1 MQAATSKWVTLVRGL
16 RCRCPRCGVGSLFR
30 RFTSVNSCCSHC
42 GLDFSKQRADDA
54 PPYLVIVI
62 VGHIVVPLALVVE
75 KNFHLT
81 SFQHLL
87 IWLPLS
93 LGLCLALLPPMK
105 GFVIAIQWLN
115 GMHGFNQNE
124 SQSPIE

>member
-1 MQAATSKWVTLVRGL
+1 MQMGPSKWVILARGL
-16 RCRCPRCGVGSLFR
+16 RCRCPRCGVGKLFS
-30 RFTSVNSCCSHC
+30 RFTRVHSNCAHC

-75 KNFHLT
+75 KTFHLT

-124 SQSPIE
+124 SQQL